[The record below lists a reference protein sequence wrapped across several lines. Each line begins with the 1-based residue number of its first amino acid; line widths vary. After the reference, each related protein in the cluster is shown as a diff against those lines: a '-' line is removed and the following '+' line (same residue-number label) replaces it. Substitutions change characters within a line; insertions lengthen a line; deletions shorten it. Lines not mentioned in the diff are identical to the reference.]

1 MNTSSTILFLLLQ
14 RAVGKNASL
23 PQKID
28 AETWQQVYALAKQQA
43 LLGIVFL
50 AIDSLTEEQR
60 PPKALIMQWWG
71 MTERIKQQSK
81 RLNEVAEKVEQ
92 QFAAD
97 GLRGVVLKGVGMAA
111 LYPHPL
117 NRTPGDVDLWL
128 EGERKEIVA
137 YVKRFKENPFVIY
150 HHVDF
155 VDVDGVSIELHFTP
169 SYFSDL
175 FTNYK
180 FQKWVRKERGA
191 QMEHFTTLEG
201 GLRVHT
207 PTAAFNRVYILSH
220 IYRHMF
226 DEGVGLRQLM
236 DYYYVLRQGFTE
248 AERQET
254 ITILKQFKMVRFAE
268 AVMWV
273 LQEVFGLE
281 AKYMLTTP
289 NEREGKF
296 LLDEIMMA
304 GNFGHYDSRIIRS
317 QDERLFIRFVRRTV
331 RNLRFLRSYPSEVI
345 WSPIF
350 KIIQRIW
357 MLKWN

>member
-28 AETWQQVYALAKQQA
+28 AETWQKVYELAKQQA

-50 AIDSLTEEQR
+50 SIDSLEAEQR

-92 QFAAD
+92 
-97 GLRGVVLKGVGMAA
+97 
-111 LYPHPL
+111 
-117 NRTPGDVDLWL
+117 
-128 EGERKEIVA
+128 
-137 YVKRFKENPFVIY
+137 RF
-150 HHVDF
+150 
-155 VDVDGVSIELHFTP
+155 
-169 SYFSDL
+169 
-175 FTNYK
+175 
-180 FQKWVRKERGA
+180 
-191 QMEHFTTLEG
+191 
-201 GLRVHT
+201 
-207 PTAAFNRVYILSH
+207 AAFNRVYILSH
-220 IYRHMF
+220 IYRHLF

-254 ITILKQFKMVRFAE
+254 LRMLKQFKMVRFAE

-304 GNFGHYDSRIIRS
+304 GNFGHYDPRIIRS
-317 QDERLFIRFVRRTV
+317 QDERLFIRFVELASRWGWHDLSSWRC
-331 RNLRFLRSYPSEVI
+331 NCC
-345 WSPIF
+345 W
-350 KIIQRIW
+350 
-357 MLKWN
+357 KW

>member
-1 MNTSSTILFLLLQ
+1 MVDKTRLLYSLLK
-14 RAVGKNASL
+14 RVVGSDVSFPKNNSL
-23 PQKID
+23 
-28 AETWQQVYALAKQQA
+28 ETWQGIYEIAKQQA
-43 LLGIVFL
+43 LQGIVFL
-50 AIDSLTEEQR
+50 AINSLEEEQR
-60 PPKALIMQWWG
+60 PPKEMMLQWWA

-92 QFAAD
+92 RFAAD

-128 EGERKEIVA
+128 EGERKEIVTS
-137 YVKRFKENPFVIY
+137 VRRFKEKPFVIY

-191 QMEHFTTLEG
+191 QMEHISTLEG
-201 GLRVHT
+201 GHKVHT

-220 IYRHMF
+220 IYRHLF

-236 DYYYVLRQGFTE
+236 DYYYVLRQGLTE

-254 ITILKQFKMVRFAE
+254 LTILKQFKMVRFAE
-268 AVMWV
+268 AVIWV
-273 LQEVFGLE
+273 LHEVFGME
-281 AKYMLTTP
+281 QKYMLTTL

-296 LLDEIMMA
+296 LLKEIMIA
-304 GNFGHYDSRIIRS
+304 GNFGHYDLRIIRS
-317 QDERLFIRFVRRTV
+317 KDDRLFTRFVRATI
-331 RNLRFLRSYPSEVI
+331 RNFRYQPTENRGED
-345 WSPIF
+345 
-350 KIIQRIW
+350 
-357 MLKWN
+357 